1 MRPWSASSTRSTW
14 PTNMQLARVIGDVV
28 ATRKEPA
35 FEGIRLMIIQP
46 LAPDGADTGRPLVAV
61 DSVGA
66 GVGER
71 VFFVRGKEA
80 SFPYYPK
87 EVPADAGIV
96 GIVDHWT
103 VVP

>member
-1 MRPWSASSTRSTW
+1 
-14 PTNMQLARVIGDVV
+14 MQLARVIGNVV

-35 FEGIRLMIIQP
+35 FSGIKLLLIQP
-46 LAPDGADTGRPLVAV
+46 VTADGQDAGRPLVAV

-80 SFPYYPK
+80 SFPFHPT
-87 EVPADAGIV
+87 EVPTDAGVV
-96 GIVDHWT
+96 GIVDHWST
-103 VVP
+103 IEARPGPGPQSGKGGAR

>member
-1 MRPWSASSTRSTW
+1 
-14 PTNMQLARVIGDVV
+14 MQLARVIGDVV
-28 ATRKEPA
+28 STRKEPA
-35 FEGIRLMIIQP
+35 FDGIKLLLIQP
-46 LAPDGADTGRPLVAV
+46 LAPDGQDTGRPLVAV

-80 SFPYYPK
+80 SFPFHPI

-96 GIVDHWT
+96 GIIDHWST
-103 VVP
+103 IGGDR

>member
-1 MRPWSASSTRSTW
+1 
-14 PTNMQLARVIGDVV
+14 MQLARVIGTVV
-28 ATRKEPA
+28 STRKEPA
-35 FEGIRLMIIQP
+35 FGGIKLLVIQP
-46 LAPDGADTGRPLVAV
+46 LGADGANAGRPVVAV

-80 SFPYYPK
+80 SFPFYPV
-87 EVPADAGIV
+87 EVPTDAGIV

-103 VVP
+103 VDE